1 METDSQNDESPPTP
15 AQRTPA
21 KRRLSHAALV
31 AVALVCAAVAGVWLY
46 ASVPQLTS
54 SVDPPTDS
62 VDPAIAAEAKPLLP
76 AFPQPAAP
84 IEDSATLA
92 ARMTEVDHLREILQ
106 AKKEQ
111 ILQAQQDYRYGI
123 LELEDEARRWFKH
136 ARIDSLAQALK
147 YNEVEALLRSIQR
160 RQVYWEA
167 LDKPVGWIESA
178 SESLLYVNRR
188 AAMDLLLKDVAAGID
203 IKKHVHAIDQA
214 LERCQPTP
222 ERLAVDPGSIAAPS
236 LEVIAKRLVAQ
247 AKSLGASS
255 GDRRGHDIEAEVCSG
270 DLSRAAELST
280 LSLKGARCL
289 AESDAKQL
297 FLNRLAE
304 MPPPVAEALSKWPG
318 EWLCAN
324 GVARLDPEAAA
335 HLFAWRGEWL
345 SLNGLGELPA
355 EAGRHLAGW
364 SGRKLELMGLRQT
377 AGAGYLAQWEA
388 QGGRL
393 FVPDAIRSAIDQAGR
408 K

>member
-1 METDSQNDESPPTP
+1 MEPAGQDDESHPLP
-15 AQRTPA
+15 AQRTPV
-21 KRRLSHAALV
+21 KRRLALAALV
-31 AVALVCAAVAGVWLY
+31 ALALVCAAVAGVWLY
-46 ASVPQLTS
+46 ASEPQLTS
-54 SVDPPTDS
+54 SVDPPADS
-62 VDPAIAAEAKPLLP
+62 VDPAIAAEGKPPLP
-76 AFPQPAAP
+76 ASPQPAAP
-84 IEDSATLA
+84 IEDSAMLA
-92 ARMTEVDHLREILQ
+92 ARMTEVDQLREILQ
-106 AKKEQ
+106 AKKDQ

-123 LELEDEARRWFKH
+123 LELEDEARRLFKH

-147 YNEVEALLRSIQR
+147 CNEVEALLRSIQR

-167 LDKPVGWIESA
+167 LDKPLGWIESA
-178 SESLLYVNRR
+178 SESLLYLNRR

-214 LERCQPTP
+214 LEGCQPTP
-222 ERLAVDPGSIAAPS
+222 ERLGVDPGSIAPPS
-236 LEVIAKRLVAQ
+236 LEVITKRLVEQ
-247 AKSLGASS
+247 AKSPGGLP
-255 GDRRGHDIEAEVCSG
+255 GDRRGQEIEAEVCSG
-270 DLSRAAELST
+270 NLSRAAELST

-289 AESDAKQL
+289 AESEAKQL
-297 FLNRLAE
+297 FLTRLAE
-304 MPPPVAEALSKWPG
+304 MTPPVAEALSKWPG

-324 GVARLDPEAAA
+324 AVARLDPEAAA

-355 EAGRHLAGW
+355 EAGKHLAGW
-364 SGRKLELMGLRQT
+364 SGRQLELMGLRKT

-393 FVPDAIRSAIDQAGR
+393 FVPDVIRSAIDQAGR